1 MTDVTDSD
9 FYSLELLLDPDG
21 RQLLHRVREFM
32 EKEIEPVINRYWTR
46 EEFPH
51 DLIPAMS
58 QLGVAGLPYTGYG
71 CGGGGHPLDG
81 MVSLGLG
88 RGDPPV
94 ATFPR
99 VHRGLALGWILLCG
113 PEAPNHPPPPA
124 PH

>member
-71 CGGGGHPLDG
+71 CGGGRQLLDG
-81 MVSLGLG
+81 IGSLEPGPG
-88 RGDPPV
+88 EPSI
-94 ATFPR
+94 ATVPR
-99 VHRGLALGWILLCG
+99 APSRPAVGAVLPFGSAEPGHRL
-113 PEAPNHPPPPA
+113 P
-124 PH
+124 

>member
-71 CGGGGHPLDG
+71 CGGGSYLPGR
-81 MVSLGLG
+81 MVSIELG
-88 RGDPPV
+88 RVPP
-94 ATFPR
+94 AIAPLPR
-99 VHRGLALGWILLCG
+99 VHRRLALGASSLCG
-113 PEAPNHPPPPA
+113 SQRRQPRPPPRL
-124 PH
+124 